1 MPELGVADGPL
12 DHHPTLGHRAEVAAI
27 LGQVPGKP
35 TTRANGPIGRD
46 GHDAVDGL
54 GHGTIEAGPRTKASG
69 GAFAFDSQA
78 GVSKPRPPMVITW
91 LNSATQKHHRIIFGF
106 LLVVV
111 AVSFVF
117 YTGTGQSGTLAG
129 NPTHLGVDLYN
140 PRATERFEDA
150 IRLGG
155 GAGDSRQHMMA
166 LRMGIA
172 RKHIADSLDIP
183 TPTESEVQER
193 VRLALASTGPS
204 NATAPDAKTWEAYV
218 GRVQQ
223 VLGCNRA
230 EALVRLQTVVEDQ
243 LRWDRAAALI
253 AGPGHVSTAAVR
265 KFLEDQGAKWSVEVA
280 VLDAAGF
287 TPAITDDLAKA
298 EAHFAAN
305 AESHRIPARLTLRA
319 ATFPS
324 PAPNAARPVSDDEVM
339 THAYNFATELGIEPG
354 KVSEAIQSRRTEI
367 ETRVR
372 ARAATEEAAA
382 QIGDELAERF
392 PGAKPAPAALEAWV
406 KSKGG
411 NFRDLPAFDAGSDV
425 TMPGIPA
432 SALDAAA
439 TLGESGWHT
448 DVYATANGPV
458 LLLVQERTPSRIPAF
473 AEVREKALAAW
484 RASERARLLIVR
496 ANEVGKSL
504 AAAVEQGKPFADS
517 ARTLGLTVQPSP
529 APFTGAEVPENLRGA
544 NLPTLGVLSETA
556 AGKVAAPLRVA
567 GGNFAYLRVVKRD
580 APQIDTSTE
589 LFRNLVAR
597 AQRENALIALYGN
610 QGFGGL
616 DLEGA
621 ASLGLF
627 DELTGDPASAAQPE
641 R

>member
-1 MPELGVADGPL
+1 M
-12 DHHPTLGHRAEVAAI
+12 AI
-27 LGQVPGKP
+27 FRDVPGKP
-35 TTRANGPIGRD
+35 PRCPDSTVGCD

-54 GHGTIEAGPRTKASG
+54 GHVTIEAGPGTKASG

-91 LNSATQKHHRIIFGF
+91 LNSATRKHHRIIFGF

-117 YTGTGQSGTLAG
+117 YTGNGQSSPLGG

-155 GAGDSRQHMMA
+155 GAGDSQQHMMA

-193 VRLALASTGPS
+193 VRLALASSGTG
-204 NATAPDAKTWEAYV
+204 NTTAPDAKTWEAYV

-223 VLGCNRA
+223 ALGCNRA

-243 LRWDRAAALI
+243 IRWDRTAALI
-253 AGPGHVSTAAVR
+253 AGPGHVSIASVR

-280 VLDAAGF
+280 VLEAASF
-287 TPAITDDLAKA
+287 TPAMTDDLTKA

-319 ATFPS
+319 VTFAT

-354 KVSEAIQSRRTEI
+354 KVSEAVKSRRAEL
-367 ETRVR
+367 EQRVR
-372 ARAATEEAAA
+372 ARAATEESAAR
-382 QIGDELAERF
+382 IGDELAERF
-392 PGAKPAPAALEAWV
+392 PGAKPAPAALESWV
-406 KSKGG
+406 KSQGG
-411 NFRDLPAFDAGSDV
+411 SFRDLPAFDAGSDV
-425 TMPGIPA
+425 SMPGVPA

-439 TLGESGWHT
+439 TLGESSWHT
-448 DVYATANGPV
+448 DVYATSNGPV

-473 AEVREKALAAW
+473 AEVREKALNAW
-484 RASERARLLIVR
+484 RTAERARLFIIR
-496 ANEVGKSL
+496 ANEVSKSL
-504 AAAVEQGKPFADS
+504 AAAVDQGKTFADT
-517 ARTLGLTVQPSP
+517 ARSLGLTVQASP
-529 APFTGAEVPENLRGA
+529 APFTAAEVPENLRGA
-544 NLPTLGVLSETA
+544 NLPTIGILSETA
-556 AGKVAAPLRVA
+556 AGKVASPLRVA
-567 GGNFAYLRVVKRD
+567 GGNFAFLRVVKRD
-580 APQIDTSTE
+580 APQIDTNTE
-589 LFRNLVAR
+589 LFRNLLAR
-597 AQRENALIALYGN
+597 AQRENAMITLYGQ
-610 QGFGGL
+610 QGFGGF
-616 DLEGA
+616 DMEGA

-627 DELTGDPASAAQPE
+627 DELTSDPASAAQPE